1 MQTDIGYNAV
11 DFFEIMWFKWAM
23 PIEISSAKSQL
34 NTEFDVDL
42 RRSLCMCPILKHQSV
57 PLSICWPWVA
67 TAGYTC
73 LLPGSNSSLT
83 QFSSQ
88 VCVIWC
94 SETDSQGHGPLGC
107 ISAHCPAHNDNM
119 SSVWETDLGSSCHGA
134 SGWLGASGWRGGRFL
149 DLAGSLLTFDPK
161 GHRVTGSPLFC
172 YKSSLY
178 IINLQHVVED
188 KLFIPSL

>member
-1 MQTDIGYNAV
+1 
-11 DFFEIMWFKWAM
+11 M
-23 PIEISSAKSQL
+23 PIEISSANSQL

-42 RRSLCMCPILKHQSV
+42 RCSLCMCIILKHQSV
-57 PLSICWPWVA
+57 PLSIRWPWVA

-83 QFSSQ
+83 QFSSP

-94 SETDSQGHGPLGC
+94 SETDSQSHGPLGC
-107 ISAHCPAHNDNM
+107 FSAHCPSHNDNT
-119 SSVWETDLGSSCHGA
+119 SSVWETDLGNS
-134 SGWLGASGWRGGRFL
+134 WRGASGWRGGRFL

-161 GHRVTGSPLFC
+161 DHRVTGSPLFC

-178 IINLQHVVED
+178 IINLKHVVEE
-188 KLFIPSL
+188 K